1 MKYRDD
7 IFNSWVFSEIIVE
20 QAAKKKKIG
29 LYPELNYET
38 LVDSIAS
45 WLNQWMRF
53 TMPRPDELIDLLSDA
68 FLLVMKAKRMKVEI
82 NNYEA
87 FSEALRVDVY
97 KKLIE
102 YIKYCNIGVK
112 TYYKMNTNMKKEK
125 E

>member
-38 LVDSIAS
+38 MVDSIAS

-102 YIKYCNIGVK
+102 YIKYCNIGEK

>member
-7 IFNSWVFSEIIVE
+7 IFNSWVFSAIIVE